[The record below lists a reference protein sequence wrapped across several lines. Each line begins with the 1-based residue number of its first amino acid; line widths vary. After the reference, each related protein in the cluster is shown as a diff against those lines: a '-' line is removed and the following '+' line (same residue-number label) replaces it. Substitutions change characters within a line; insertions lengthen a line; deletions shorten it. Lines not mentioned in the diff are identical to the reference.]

1 MYMYHIM
8 ITSKDLYTHACI
20 YKMCIYNACTSTH
33 IYRYM
38 CRHTKSEYNI
48 SEKCRHHTFMCN
60 QPQFGV
66 VTHVHVYCN
75 VTGERKTMHPQTEI
89 LTLPKTQQK
98 QPLHV
103 PVYITDT
110 VYMCVCG

>member
-1 MYMYHIM
+1 
-8 ITSKDLYTHACI
+8 
-20 YKMCIYNACTSTH
+20 
-33 IYRYM
+33 
-38 CRHTKSEYNI
+38 
-48 SEKCRHHTFMCN
+48 MCN

-66 VTHVHVYCN
+66 VTHVHVYCS

-110 VYMCVCG
+110 DLYVCECVCVVKFNEEYYVQYEHNTYTPWPRQVGHRGWTEVGKRR